1 METCRF
7 EAMTREIAAEG
18 VGTALLLFVIVGSGI
33 AAEGLGDDAAVQL
46 MAHAVAVGLGL
57 AVLIALFQTV
67 SGSHFNPAVTL
78 AFWRSGAIDGKMAS
92 GFVLA
97 QLVGAVVGVA
107 AANFSFGIGMLQVS
121 SSARDGAGLVFA
133 ELISTFVLVLVILAL
148 VRTDRA
154 QAVPFAVGAW
164 VAAIVF
170 ATSST
175 GFANPAV
182 TVSRVLTE
190 TYTGIAAASMPGFV
204 IAQLVAGIL
213 SVPVAHFLF
222 PVNARQ
228 PSLN

>member
-1 METCRF
+1 
-7 EAMTREIAAEG
+7 MTREITAEG
-18 VGTALLLFVIVGSGI
+18 IGTALFLYVIVGSGI
-33 AAEGLGDDAAVQL
+33 AAQRLGDDAAGQL

-78 AFWRSGAIDGKMAS
+78 AFWRSGAIDGRVAT
-92 GFVLA
+92 GYGLA
-97 QLVGAVVGVA
+97 QLFGAVAGVA
-107 AANFSFGIGMLQVS
+107 AANYSFGVGMLQAS
-121 SSARDGAGLVFA
+121 TTDRAGAGLIVA
-133 ELISTFVLVLVILAL
+133 ELTSTFVLVLVILAL
-148 VRTDRA
+148 VWTDRS
-154 QAVPFAVGAW
+154 QAVPLAVGAW

-182 TVSRVLTE
+182 TISRVLTD
-190 TYTGIAAASMPGFV
+190 TYTGIAPGSVPGFV
-204 IAQLVAGIL
+204 IAQLAAGIL

-222 PVNARQ
+222 PSETRQ

>member
-1 METCRF
+1 
-7 EAMTREIAAEG
+7 MTRATTAEG
-18 VGTALLLFVIVGSGI
+18 VGTGLLLYVVVGSGI
-33 AAEGLGDDAAVQL
+33 AAERLGSDAAAQL
-46 MAHAVAVGLGL
+46 MAHAVVIGLGL

-78 AFWRSGAIDGKMAS
+78 AFWRSGAITGRLAIRYGS
-92 GFVLA
+92 A
-97 QLVGAVVGVA
+97 QLVGAVVGVV
-107 AANFSFGIGMLQVS
+107 AANFSFGVGMLQAS
-121 SSARDGAGLVFA
+121 TTDRDEVGMILA
-133 ELISTFVLVLVILAL
+133 EFVSTFILVLVILAL

-182 TVSRVLTE
+182 TVSRVLTD
-190 TYTGIAAASMPGFV
+190 TYTGIAAASVPGFV
-204 IAQLVAGIL
+204 IAQLAAGAL
-213 SVPVAHFLF
+213 SLPVAQFLF
-222 PVNARQ
+222 PENARQ

>member
-1 METCRF
+1 
-7 EAMTREIAAEG
+7 MTREIAAEG
-18 VGTALLLFVIVGSGI
+18 IGTALLLYVVVGSGI
-33 AAEGLGDDAAVQL
+33 AAERLGNDAAVQL

-78 AFWRSGAIDGKMAS
+78 AFWRSGTLGGRPAIGYGS
-92 GFVLA
+92 A

-107 AANFSFGIGMLQVS
+107 AANYSFGVGMLQAS
-121 SSARDGAGLVFA
+121 TTDRGGAGLIAA
-133 ELISTFVLVLVILAL
+133 EFISTFVLVLVILAL
-148 VRTDRA
+148 VRTDRS
-154 QAVPFAVGAW
+154 QSVPMAVGAW

-182 TVSRVLTE
+182 TLARVLTD
-190 TYTGIAAASMPGFV
+190 TYTGIAPASVPGFV
-204 IAQLVAGIL
+204 IAQLAAGIL
-213 SVPVAHFLF
+213 SVPVARFFF
-222 PVNARQ
+222 PENALQ